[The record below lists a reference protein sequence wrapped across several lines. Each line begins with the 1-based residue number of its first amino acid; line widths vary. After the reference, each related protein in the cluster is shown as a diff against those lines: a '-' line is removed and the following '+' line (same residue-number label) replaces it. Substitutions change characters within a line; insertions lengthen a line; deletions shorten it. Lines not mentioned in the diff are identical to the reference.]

1 MVPSASSWLR
11 YTLLVLVIGVLC
23 IYWGL
28 NVKPIY
34 KTQELRV
41 AETARVMAAD
51 GDWLIPRYN
60 GEVRLRKPP
69 LAYWLT
75 ASSYQAFGKVTEF
88 TARFASATFSLLGVL
103 ALFFWLRKASG
114 TATALATIICFV
126 SSYMALRYFRSAE
139 TDAILLFFVI
149 TACIVVYQLLF
160 EGVSTSRVI
169 ALHVLMGLG
178 FLTKGPA
185 ALAMPLAVLLFFTLR
200 RRQYALLRKLVNPLG
215 LLLLLLLAL
224 GWYAAIYFKL
234 HDVATHWVSE
244 EVDATYLGGH
254 RANPVYWYV
263 PGLFK
268 FFAPWSVFFI
278 PAGIWLYR
286 TRPLP
291 PVVQLAL
298 VWFAATFIILS
309 LNVTKQIQY
318 ALLLSPS
325 IAVLLGHYL
334 ANARGR
340 YERLNNILY
349 AGLILGA
356 IGAAIWLAVK
366 GEGDASAQEMLALVI
381 GALVPVMAAALLR
394 VNLRRHAPALLLVG
408 LIASLWVYGQER
420 VYADSTESNVKH
432 FALAVKSYEPL
443 YVYGG
448 ANARISFYVQR
459 VVPNAKDGPAL
470 ERLTAPHEMFYLAT
484 ESESDVPRTCRNAAP
499 VMRDGQYVL
508 LKCRLG
514 NKNLAETG
522 EIK

>member
-1 MVPSASSWLR
+1 MAPSASSWLR
-11 YTLLVLVIGVLC
+11 YTLLVLVIGLMC

-28 NVKPIY
+28 SVKPIY

-41 AETARVMAAD
+41 AETARVMVAD
-51 GDWLIPRYN
+51 GDWLVPRYN

-75 ASSYQAFGKVTEF
+75 ASSYEAFGKVTEF
-88 TARFASATFSLLGVL
+88 TARFASATFSLFSVL
-103 ALFFWLRKASG
+103 ALFLWLRKASG

-149 TACIVVYQLLF
+149 AACIVVYRLLF
-160 EGVSTSRVI
+160 EGVSTSRVV

-185 ALAMPLAVLLFFTLR
+185 ALAMPLAVLLFFSLK

-224 GWYAAIYFKL
+224 GWYAAIYFEL
-234 HDVATHWVSE
+234 HDVATYWVGE
-244 EVDATYLGGH
+244 EVEATYLGGH

-309 LNVTKQIQY
+309 LNITKQIQY

-325 IAVLLGHYL
+325 LAILLGHYL

-356 IGAAIWLAVK
+356 IGTAIWLIVK
-366 GEGDASAQEMLALVI
+366 GEGGVNAQVLLLAMGGLT
-381 GALVPVMAAALLR
+381 PVAVGALLR

-408 LIASLWVYGQER
+408 LIASVWVYGQER
-420 VYADSTESNVKH
+420 LYADSEESNVKH
-432 FALAVKSYEPL
+432 FALAAKSYDPL

-448 ANARISFYVQR
+448 PNARISFYAQR

-470 ERLTAPHEMFYLAT
+470 ERLTGPHEVFYLAT
-484 ESESDVPRTCRNAAP
+484 ESESDVPPACRNAAP

-508 LKCRLG
+508 LRCRLG
-514 NKNLAETG
+514 DKNLAETG